1 MLLIINSYHCRCVSV
16 SRGPDLDNIRTIT
29 GSKMDIVQ
37 LAVLVT
43 FALISYFINMQYILY
58 IQIGV
63 RAVVIFH
70 TLKVRVVFCVLQKK

>member
-1 MLLIINSYHCRCVSV
+1 M
-16 SRGPDLDNIRTIT
+16 GPDLDNIRTIT
-29 GSKMDIVQ
+29 GSKMDTVQ

-43 FALISYFINMQYILY
+43 FALISSFINMQYILY
-58 IQIGV
+58 TKIGV